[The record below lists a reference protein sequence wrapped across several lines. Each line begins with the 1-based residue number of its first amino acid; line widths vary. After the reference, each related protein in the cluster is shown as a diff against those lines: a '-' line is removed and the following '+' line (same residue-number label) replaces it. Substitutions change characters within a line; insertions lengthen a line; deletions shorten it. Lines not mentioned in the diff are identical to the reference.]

1 MILNINN
8 DNKKKKKIKIGV
20 GKILLDGDI
29 LNIVIC

>member
-8 DNKKKKKIKIGV
+8 DNKKKKIKIGV